1 MSTFFSAFDLFFI
14 FLNSTGTLASILI
27 IKKCL
32 GYVDLLTQII
42 ETINFSPDVQE
53 FIEVNN
59 SVYKHIN
66 SMLHDG
72 IQLFFLSSLHT
83 NYIRDN

>member
-1 MSTFFSAFDLFFI
+1 MSTFFQHSIYFFI
-14 FLNSTGTLASILI
+14 FFEFHWQLASILI